1 MTAIYAFGPFRLDV
15 AAGILFRGAEPVAL
29 GQRAIALLQIL
40 VEGGGNPISKDRL
53 IESAWPGLAIE
64 ESNLAVQIA
73 ALRRIFAEEPGGD
86 SWIETLPR
94 RGYRY
99 VGPVAVKEQ
108 ENQGAAGNEQP
119 ALAPPDKPSLAV
131 MPFTN
136 LSGDPEQE
144 YFADGMVEDIIT
156 GLSRIKWL
164 FVIARNSSFIYK
176 GQAVNV
182 GRVGRELGV
191 RYVLEGSVRKAGE
204 RVRVSGQLIET
215 ETSVHLWAERYDRRL
230 DDVFALQDEI
240 TLNVVGAIEPS
251 LREAE
256 IERVKRKRPENL
268 DAYDLV
274 LRALPHVC
282 LPMPAEAAKAMPLL
296 ERALTLEPD
305 YAGAHGYLAW
315 CHQILFVRGGFNKEN
330 HDAAIRHARA
340 ALSYGRDDTTA
351 LALGGFVISI
361 TEHDRATAFE
371 ALEQALAISP
381 SSSFA
386 LFCGS
391 AALAYAGEAERG
403 IDWAER
409 ALRISPFD
417 RMNHLSYHA
426 LAIAHFLRG
435 RYDEAAHA
443 ARRSVQSFPSS
454 SVSRSVLAAALAKL
468 GRIEEA
474 KAVALQVLALDPS
487 FSAARFC
494 AATGL
499 PTPLAEQMTDA
510 WTTAGLTS
518 LGCRDEQLWSS
529 QRSTSVAFGAK
540 RIIALPT
547 PSVSL
552 ATPPIPIC
560 RSADCSER
568 HRA

>member
-15 AAGILFRGAEPVAL
+15 AAGILFRGPEPVAL

-64 ESNLAVQIA
+64 ESNLTVQIA
-73 ALRRIFAEEPGGD
+73 ALRRVFAEEPGGD

-136 LSGDPEQE
+136 MSGDPEQE

-176 GQAVNV
+176 GQAVSV

-274 LRALPHVC
+274 LRALPHVVP
-282 LPMPAEAAKAMPLL
+282 PMPAEAAKAMPLL

-315 CHQILFVRGGFNKEN
+315 CHQVLFIYGGFNKES

-340 ALSYGRDDTTA
+340 ALSYGRDDATA

-371 ALEQALAISP
+371 AFEQALAISP

-386 LFCGS
+386 LFCG
-391 AALAYAGEAERG
+391 ATALAYAGEAERG

-417 RMNHLSYHA
+417 RLNHLSYHA

-435 RYDEAAHA
+435 RYDQAAHA
-443 ARRSVQSFPSS
+443 ARRAVQSIPSS
-454 SVSRSVLAAALAKL
+454 SGSHGVLAAALAKL

-494 AATGL
+494 AAKGL
-499 PTPLAEQMTDA
+499 PTPLAEPMTDA
-510 WTTAGLTS
+510 WTTAGL
-518 LGCRDEQLWSS
+518 
-529 QRSTSVAFGAK
+529 
-540 RIIALPT
+540 
-547 PSVSL
+547 
-552 ATPPIPIC
+552 PP
-560 RSADCSER
+560 
-568 HRA
+568 

>member
-1 MTAIYAFGPFRLDV
+1 M
-15 AAGILFRGAEPVAL
+15 
-29 GQRAIALLQIL
+29 
-40 VEGGGNPISKDRL
+40 
-53 IESAWPGLAIE
+53 
-64 ESNLAVQIA
+64 
-73 ALRRIFAEEPGGD
+73 
-86 SWIETLPR
+86 PR

-108 ENQGAAGNEQP
+108 ENQGAAGNEHP
-119 ALAPPDKPSLAV
+119 ALALPDKPSLAV

-136 LSGDPEQE
+136 MSGDPEQE

-274 LRALPHVC
+274 LRALPHVV
-282 LPMPAEAAKAMPLL
+282 PPIPAEAAKAMPLL

-315 CHQILFVRGGFNKEN
+315 CHQILFLRGGFNKEN
-330 HDAAIRHARA
+330 HDAAIHARA
-340 ALSYGRDDTTA
+340 ALSYGRDDATA
-351 LALGGFVISI
+351 LALGGYVISI

-391 AALAYAGEAERG
+391 TALAYAGEAERG

-426 LAIAHFLRG
+426 LAIGHFLRG
-435 RYDEAAHA
+435 RYDEATPFRARADPTACWRQHSPSSGA
-443 ARRSVQSFPSS
+443 SKKRKRSHCKCWRWTPPLARRDSVP
-454 SVSRSVLAAALAKL
+454 
-468 GRIEEA
+468 
-474 KAVALQVLALDPS
+474 P
-487 FSAARFC
+487 
-494 AATGL
+494 
-499 PTPLAEQMTDA
+499 
-510 WTTAGLTS
+510 
-518 LGCRDEQLWSS
+518 RDFRPRWPNQ
-529 QRSTSVAFGAK
+529 
-540 RIIALPT
+540 
-547 PSVSL
+547 
-552 ATPPIPIC
+552 
-560 RSADCSER
+560 
-568 HRA
+568 

>member
-64 ESNLAVQIA
+64 ESNLTVQIA
-73 ALRRIFAEEPGGD
+73 ALRRVFAEEPGGD

-131 MPFTN
+131 MSFTN
-136 LSGDPEQE
+136 MSGDPEQE
-144 YFADGMVEDIIT
+144 YFADGMVEEIIT

-274 LRALPHVC
+274 LRALPHVVP
-282 LPMPAEAAKAMPLL
+282 PMPAEAAKAMPLL

-340 ALSYGRDDTTA
+340 ALSYGRDDATA
-351 LALGGFVISI
+351 LAIGGLVVSV

-386 LFCGS
+386 LFCG
-391 AALAYAGEAERG
+391 ATALAYAGEAERA

-417 RMNHLSYHA
+417 RMNHLPYHA

-443 ARRSVQSFPSS
+443 ARRAVQSIPSS

-499 PTPLAEQMTDA
+499 PTALAEPMTDA
-510 WTTAGLTS
+510 WTTAGL
-518 LGCRDEQLWSS
+518 
-529 QRSTSVAFGAK
+529 
-540 RIIALPT
+540 
-547 PSVSL
+547 
-552 ATPPIPIC
+552 PP
-560 RSADCSER
+560 
-568 HRA
+568 